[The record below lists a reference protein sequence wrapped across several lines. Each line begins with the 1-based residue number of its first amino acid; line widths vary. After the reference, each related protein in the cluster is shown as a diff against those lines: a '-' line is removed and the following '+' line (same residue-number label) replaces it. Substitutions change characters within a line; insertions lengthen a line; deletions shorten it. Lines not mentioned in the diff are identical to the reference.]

1 MSRSDRIQHHSS
13 NPESHVS
20 NVLDWSCI
28 HMSTTKSIVEDCEQD
43 DYTISQDGPVHVC
56 YRRSGSNREEAEY
69 PSKEEKEYSDD
80 VDRQT

>member
-13 NPESHVS
+13 NPRSHAS

-28 HMSTTKSIVEDCEQD
+28 HVSTTKNIVEDCEQD

-56 YRRSGSNREEAEY
+56 YRRSGSNREEAKY
-69 PSKEEKEYSDD
+69 PSEEEKEDSND
-80 VDRQT
+80 VDRQS